1 MRVYQ
6 FRHLGISECKISNF
20 FSCGKRFFEKKLK
33 KHYFF
38 SENSK
43 NSKNSESSENSE
55 DSEVFE
61 VFENSENL
69 EEMDR
74 ARLVPT
80 GVNYRKGLEHGGGA
94 LHGGDKP
101 ANLVEGIIDRKR
113 GADHAL
119 HPIARHERLGAM
131 MPRAHGDA
139 HAVEQ

>member
-33 KHYFF
+33 KHCFF
-38 SENSK
+38 SGNTAL
-43 NSKNSESSENSE
+43 SEVSE
-55 DSEVFE
+55 DSE

-69 EEMDR
+69 EGMDR

-101 ANLVEGIIDRKR
+101 VDLVEGIIDRKR

>member
-33 KHYFF
+33 NHCFF
-38 SENSK
+38 SED
-43 NSKNSESSENSE
+43 SESSENSE
-55 DSEVFE
+55 DSE

-101 ANLVEGIIDRKR
+101 VDLVEGIIDRKR

>member
-38 SENSK
+38 SE
-43 NSKNSESSENSE
+43 SSENSE
-55 DSEVFE
+55 DSE

-101 ANLVEGIIDRKR
+101 VDLVEGIIGRKR

-119 HPIARHERLGAM
+119 HSIARHERLGAM

>member
-38 SENSK
+38 SE
-43 NSKNSESSENSE
+43 
-55 DSEVFE
+55 DSE

-101 ANLVEGIIDRKR
+101 VDLVEGIIDRKR